1 MFSNLLNFWRGK
13 DFLSQVIDD
22 FSGMLNHAENAYT
35 MVSKALLENDQ
46 PANLKDTVYQIDKKI
61 NRLER
66 SIRRRIVE
74 HLTLQ
79 PTVDT
84 SMCLCLMSVVKDAE
98 RIGDYTK
105 NLFEVI
111 ELLEKPIDRI
121 TFDTYFNGMNE
132 NILKLF
138 KDTKKAFVQEDDA
151 KAKATYQ
158 LESRVVKECDAI
170 LINLAASELSTNEG
184 VCYALVARY
193 FKRIAAHLVNIST
206 SVVLPISQLDYFD
219 EKKAEEDDAPK

>member
-1 MFSNLLNFWRGK
+1 MFKSLISFWKGK
-13 DFLSQVIDD
+13 DFLSQVLDD
-22 FSGMLNHAENAYT
+22 FSQMLDHAENIFT
-35 MVSKALLENDQ
+35 MVSNALLENDQ
-46 PANLKDTVYQIDKKI
+46 PANLKDTVYQIDIKI
-61 NRLER
+61 NKLER

-111 ELLEKPIDRI
+111 ELLEKPIDRP
-121 TFDTYFNGMNE
+121 TFDTYFNGMND
-132 NILKLF
+132 NLLTLF

-151 KAKATYQ
+151 RAKATYQ
-158 LESRVVKECDAI
+158 LESKLVKECDDI
-170 LINLAASELSTNEG
+170 LMKLAASNLTTNEG
-184 VCYALVARY
+184 VCYTLIARY
-193 FKRIAAHLVNIST
+193 FKRVAAHLVNIST
-206 SVVLPISQLDYFD
+206 SVVLPVDQLDYFD
-219 EKKAEEDDAPK
+219 EKKAEKTDDQ

>member
-1 MFSNLLNFWRGK
+1 MFSSLLSFWRGK

-22 FSGMLNHAENAYT
+22 FSGMLDHAENAYT
-35 MVSKALLENDQ
+35 MVSQALLENDQ

-79 PTVDT
+79 PSVDT

-98 RIGDYTK
+98 RIGDYIK

-111 ELLEKPIDRI
+111 ELLEKPIDRN
-121 TFDTYFNGMNE
+121 TFDSYFNGMNG

-138 KDTKKAFVQEDDA
+138 KDTEAAFVQEDGS
-151 KAKATYQ
+151 KAKESFQ
-158 LESRVVKECDAI
+158 LESKLVKECDDI
-170 LINLAASELSTNEG
+170 LTKLAKSDLSTNEG
-184 VCYALVARY
+184 VCYALIARY

-206 SVVLPISQLDYFD
+206 SVVLPVTQLDYFD
-219 EKKAEEDDAPK
+219 EKKAEKNDTP

>member
-1 MFSNLLNFWRGK
+1 MFNSLMNFWKGK

-22 FSGMLNHAENAYT
+22 FSAMLDHSENIFT
-35 MVSKALLENDQ
+35 MVSRALLENDK
-46 PANLKDTVYQIDKKI
+46 PENLKDTVYEVDKTI

-66 SIRRRIVE
+66 SIRLRIVE

-111 ELLEKPIDRI
+111 ELLEKPIDRA
-121 TFDTYFNGMNE
+121 TFDTYFNGMND

-138 KDTKKAFVQEDDA
+138 KDTKKAFIQEDDA

-170 LINLAASELSTNEG
+170 LINLAASDLSTNEG

-219 EKKAEEDDAPK
+219 EKKAVGDDAPK

>member
-1 MFSNLLNFWRGK
+1 MFSNLLSFWRGK

-22 FSGMLNHAENAYT
+22 FSKMLDNAENMHT
-35 MVSKALLENDQ
+35 MVAGALLENDQ
-46 PANLKDTVYQIDKKI
+46 PANLKDTVYQLDKKI

-98 RIGDYTK
+98 RIGDYVK
-105 NLFEVI
+105 NLYEVLG
-111 ELLEKPIDRI
+111 LLEKPIDRSV
-121 TFDTYFNGMNE
+121 FDTYFNGMND
-132 NILKLF
+132 NLLTLF
-138 KDTKKAFVQEDDA
+138 KDTKKAFVREDDA

-158 LESRVVKECDAI
+158 LESKLVKECDAI
-170 LINLAASELSTNEG
+170 LVKLAESELSTNEG
-184 VCYALVARY
+184 VCYTLIARY

-206 SVVLPISQLDYFD
+206 SVMLPVSQLDYFD
-219 EKKAEEDDAPK
+219 EKKAEKTDDQ

>member
-1 MFSNLLNFWRGK
+1 MFNNLLSFWKGK

-22 FSGMLNHAENAYT
+22 FSEMLDHAENIFT
-35 MVSKALLENDQ
+35 MVSRALLENDL

-66 SIRRRIVE
+66 SIRQRIVE

-79 PTVDT
+79 PTVNT

-98 RIGDYTK
+98 RIGDYAK
-105 NLFEVI
+105 NLYEVI
-111 ELLEKPIDRI
+111 ELLEKPIDRA
-121 TFDTYFNGMNE
+121 TFDTYFNGMND
-132 NILKLF
+132 NLLTLF

-158 LESRVVKECDAI
+158 LESKLVKECDAI
-170 LINLAASELSTNEG
+170 LTKLAASDLSTNEG
-184 VCYALVARY
+184 VCYTLVARY

-219 EKKAEEDDAPK
+219 EKKAEKTENP

>member
-13 DFLSQVIDD
+13 DFLSQVIND
-22 FSGMLNHAENAYT
+22 FSGMLNHAENAYI

-66 SIRRRIVE
+66 GIRRRIVE

-79 PTVDT
+79 PSVDT

-98 RIGDYTK
+98 RIGDYIK

-111 ELLEKPIDRI
+111 ELLEKPIDRAS
-121 TFDTYFNGMNE
+121 FDTYFNGMNA

-138 KDTKKAFVQEDDA
+138 KDTEAAFVQEDDS
-151 KAKATYQ
+151 KAKASFQ
-158 LESRVVKECDAI
+158 LESKLVKECDDI
-170 LINLAASELSTNEG
+170 LTKLARSDLSTNEG

-206 SVVLPISQLDYFD
+206 SVVLPISQLD
-219 EKKAEEDDAPK
+219 

>member
-1 MFSNLLNFWRGK
+1 MFNSLMSFWKGK

-22 FSGMLNHAENAYT
+22 FSEMLDRSENIFT
-35 MVSKALLENDQ
+35 MVSRALLENDK
-46 PANLKDTVYQIDKKI
+46 PENLKDTVYEVDKKI
-61 NRLER
+61 NQLER
-66 SIRRRIVE
+66 GIRRRIVE

-111 ELLEKPIDRI
+111 ELLEKPIDRA
-121 TFDTYFNGMNE
+121 TFDTYFNGMND

-138 KDTKKAFVQEDDA
+138 KDTKQAFVQEDDA
-151 KAKATYQ
+151 KAKATYH
-158 LESRVVKECDAI
+158 LESRIVKECDAI
-170 LINLAASELSTNEG
+170 LINLAASDLSTNEG
-184 VCYALVARY
+184 VCYALIARY
-193 FKRIAAHLVNIST
+193 YKRIAAHLVNIST

-219 EKKAEEDDAPK
+219 EKKAK

>member
-1 MFSNLLNFWRGK
+1 MSFWKGK

-22 FSGMLNHAENAYT
+22 FSEMLDRSENIFT
-35 MVSKALLENDQ
+35 MVSRALLENDK
-46 PANLKDTVYQIDKKI
+46 PENLKDTVYEVDKKI
-61 NRLER
+61 NQLER
-66 SIRRRIVE
+66 GIRRRIVE

-111 ELLEKPIDRI
+111 ELLEKPIDRA
-121 TFDTYFNGMNE
+121 TFDTYFNGMND

-138 KDTKKAFVQEDDA
+138 KDTKQAFVQEDDA
-151 KAKATYQ
+151 KAKATYH
-158 LESRVVKECDAI
+158 LESRIVKECDAI
-170 LINLAASELSTNEG
+170 LINLAASDLSTNEG
-184 VCYALVARY
+184 VCYALIARY
-193 FKRIAAHLVNIST
+193 YKRIAAHLVNIST

-219 EKKAEEDDAPK
+219 EKKAEGDDAPK

>member
-1 MFSNLLNFWRGK
+1 MFNSLLSFWKGK

-22 FSGMLNHAENAYT
+22 FSEMLDHAENIFT
-35 MVSKALLENDQ
+35 MVARALLENDR
-46 PANLKDTVYQIDKKI
+46 PANLKDTVYQVDIKI
-61 NRLER
+61 NKLER
-66 SIRRRIVE
+66 HIRRRIVQ
-74 HLTLQ
+74 HLSLQ

-105 NLFEVI
+105 NLYEVI
-111 ELLEKPIDRI
+111 ELLEKPIDRT
-121 TFDTYFNGMNE
+121 TFDAYFNGIHDN
-132 NILKLF
+132 LLTLF

-158 LESRVVKECDAI
+158 LESKLVKECDTI
-170 LINLAASELSTNEG
+170 LVNLSKSDLSTNEG
-184 VCYALVARY
+184 VCYTLVARY

-206 SVVLPISQLDYFD
+206 SVVLPVSQLDYFD
-219 EKKAEEDDAPK
+219 EKKAEKTDNQ

>member
-1 MFSNLLNFWRGK
+1 MFSNLLSFWRGK

-22 FSGMLNHAENAYT
+22 FSKMLDNAENMHT
-35 MVSKALLENDQ
+35 MVSRALLENDQ
-46 PANLKDTVYQIDKKI
+46 PANLKDTVYQLDKKI

-98 RIGDYTK
+98 RIGDYVK
-105 NLFEVI
+105 NLYEVLG
-111 ELLEKPIDRI
+111 LLEKPIDRSV
-121 TFDTYFNGMNE
+121 FDTYFNGMND
-132 NILKLF
+132 NLLTLF
-138 KDTKKAFVQEDDA
+138 KDTKKAFVREDDA
-151 KAKATYQ
+151 KAKATFQ
-158 LESRVVKECDAI
+158 LESKLVKECDAI
-170 LINLAASELSTNEG
+170 LVKLAESELGTNEG
-184 VCYALVARY
+184 VCYTLIARY

-206 SVVLPISQLDYFD
+206 SVMLPVSQLDYFD
-219 EKKAEEDDAPK
+219 EKKAEKTEE

>member
-1 MFSNLLNFWRGK
+1 MFNSLMSFWKGK

-22 FSGMLNHAENAYT
+22 FSEMLDHSENIFT
-35 MVSKALLENDQ
+35 MVSRALLENDQ
-46 PANLKDTVYQIDKKI
+46 PANLKDTVYQLDKKI

-111 ELLEKPIDRI
+111 ELLEKPIDRT
-121 TFDTYFNGMNE
+121 TFDTYFNGMND

-151 KAKATYQ
+151 TAKASYQ
-158 LESRVVKECDAI
+158 LESKLVKECDVI
-170 LINLAASELSTNEG
+170 LTKLATSDLSTNEG

-193 FKRIAAHLVNIST
+193 FKRVAAHLVNIST
-206 SVVLPISQLDYFD
+206 SVILPVSQLDYFD
-219 EKKAEEDDAPK
+219 EKKAEKTDAQ

>member
-1 MFSNLLNFWRGK
+1 MFSNLLSFWRGK

-22 FSGMLNHAENAYT
+22 FSKMLDNAENMHT
-35 MVSKALLENDQ
+35 MVTRALLENDQ
-46 PANLKDTVYQIDKKI
+46 PANLKDTVYQLDKKI

-98 RIGDYTK
+98 RIGDYIK
-105 NLFEVI
+105 NLYEVI
-111 ELLEKPIDRI
+111 GLLEKPIDRSV
-121 TFDTYFNGMNE
+121 FDTYFNGMND

-138 KDTKKAFVQEDDA
+138 KDTEAAFVQEDDN
-151 KAKATYQ
+151 KAKASFQ
-158 LESRVVKECDAI
+158 LESKLVKECDDI
-170 LINLAASELSTNEG
+170 LAKLAKSDLNTNEG
-184 VCYALVARY
+184 VCYALIARY

-206 SVVLPISQLDYFD
+206 SVILPVSQLDYFD
-219 EKKAEEDDAPK
+219 EKKAEKTDAQ

>member
-1 MFSNLLNFWRGK
+1 MFNSLMSFWKGK

-22 FSGMLNHAENAYT
+22 FSEMLDHSENIFT
-35 MVSKALLENDQ
+35 MVSRALLENDK
-46 PANLKDTVYQIDKKI
+46 PENLKDTVYEVDKKI
-61 NRLER
+61 NQLER
-66 SIRRRIVE
+66 GIRRRIVE

-111 ELLEKPIDRI
+111 ELLEKPIDRA
-121 TFDTYFNGMNE
+121 TFDTYFNGMND

-138 KDTKKAFVQEDDA
+138 KDTKQAFVQEDDA
-151 KAKATYQ
+151 KAKATYH
-158 LESRVVKECDAI
+158 LESRIVKECDAI
-170 LINLAASELSTNEG
+170 LINLAASDLSTNEG
-184 VCYALVARY
+184 VCYALIARY
-193 FKRIAAHLVNIST
+193 YKRIAAHLVNIST

-219 EKKAEEDDAPK
+219 EKKAEGDDASK

>member
-1 MFSNLLNFWRGK
+1 MFSNLLSFWRGK

-22 FSGMLNHAENAYT
+22 FSKMLDNAENMHT
-35 MVSKALLENDQ
+35 MVARALLENDQ
-46 PANLKDTVYQIDKKI
+46 PANLKDTVYQLDKKI

-98 RIGDYTK
+98 RIGDYVK
-105 NLFEVI
+105 NLYEVLG
-111 ELLEKPIDRI
+111 LLEKPIDRSV
-121 TFDTYFNGMNE
+121 FDTYFNGMND
-132 NILKLF
+132 NLLTLF
-138 KDTKKAFVQEDDA
+138 KDTKKAFVREDDA

-158 LESRVVKECDAI
+158 LESKLVKECDAI
-170 LINLAASELSTNEG
+170 LVKLAESELSTNEG
-184 VCYALVARY
+184 VCYTLIARY

-206 SVVLPISQLDYFD
+206 SVMLPVSQLDYFD
-219 EKKAEEDDAPK
+219 EKKAEKTDDQ

>member
-1 MFSNLLNFWRGK
+1 MFSNLLSFWRGK

-22 FSGMLNHAENAYT
+22 FSKMLDNAENMHT
-35 MVSKALLENDQ
+35 MVSRALLENDQ
-46 PANLKDTVYQIDKKI
+46 PANLKDTVYQLDKKI

-98 RIGDYTK
+98 RIGDYVK
-105 NLFEVI
+105 NLYEVLG
-111 ELLEKPIDRI
+111 LLEKPIDRSV
-121 TFDTYFNGMNE
+121 FDTYFNGMND
-132 NILKLF
+132 NLLTLF
-138 KDTKKAFVQEDDA
+138 KDTKKAFVREDDA
-151 KAKATYQ
+151 KAKATFQ
-158 LESRVVKECDAI
+158 LESKLVKECDAI
-170 LINLAASELSTNEG
+170 LVKLAESELSTNEG
-184 VCYALVARY
+184 VCYTLIARY

-206 SVVLPISQLDYFD
+206 SVMLPVSQLDYFD
-219 EKKAEEDDAPK
+219 EKKAEKTEE

>member
-1 MFSNLLNFWRGK
+1 MFKSLLSFWKGK

-22 FSGMLNHAENAYT
+22 FSQMLDHAENVFI
-35 MVSKALLENDQ
+35 MVARALLENDQ

-66 SIRRRIVE
+66 SIRQRIVE

-79 PTVDT
+79 PSVDT

-111 ELLEKPIDRI
+111 ELLEKPIDRN
-121 TFDTYFNGMNE
+121 TFDAYFDGIHN
-132 NILKLF
+132 NILTLF
-138 KDTKKAFVQEDDA
+138 TDTKEAFVQEDNS
-151 KAKATYQ
+151 KAKASYQ
-158 LESRVVKECDAI
+158 LESKLVKECDAI
-170 LINLAASELSTNEG
+170 LTRLAASDLSTNEG
-184 VCYALVARY
+184 VCYTLIARY

-206 SVVLPISQLDYFD
+206 SVVLPIDQLDYFD
-219 EKKAEEDDAPK
+219 EKKAEQADTQ

>member
-1 MFSNLLNFWRGK
+1 MFSNLLSFWRGK

-22 FSGMLNHAENAYT
+22 FSKMLDNAENMHT
-35 MVSKALLENDQ
+35 MVAGALLENDQ
-46 PANLKDTVYQIDKKI
+46 PANLKDTVYQLDKKI

-98 RIGDYTK
+98 RIGDYVK
-105 NLFEVI
+105 NLYEVLG
-111 ELLEKPIDRI
+111 LLEKPIDRSV
-121 TFDTYFNGMNE
+121 FDTYFNGMND
-132 NILKLF
+132 NLLTLF
-138 KDTKKAFVQEDDA
+138 KDTKKAFVREDDA
-151 KAKATYQ
+151 KAKATYK
-158 LESRVVKECDAI
+158 LESKLVKECDAI
-170 LINLAASELSTNEG
+170 LVKLAESELSTNEG
-184 VCYALVARY
+184 VCYTLIARY

-206 SVVLPISQLDYFD
+206 SVMLPVSQLDYFD
-219 EKKAEEDDAPK
+219 EKKAEKTDDQ

>member
-1 MFSNLLNFWRGK
+1 MFNNLLSFWKGK

-22 FSGMLNHAENAYT
+22 FSEMLDHAENIFT
-35 MVSKALLENDQ
+35 MVSRALLENDL

-66 SIRRRIVE
+66 SIRQRIVE

-79 PTVDT
+79 PTVNT

-98 RIGDYTK
+98 RIGDYAK
-105 NLFEVI
+105 NLYEVI
-111 ELLEKPIDRI
+111 ELLEKPIHRA
-121 TFDTYFNGMNE
+121 TFDTYFNGMND
-132 NILKLF
+132 NLLTLF

-158 LESRVVKECDAI
+158 LESKLVKECDAI
-170 LINLAASELSTNEG
+170 LTKLAASDLSTNEG
-184 VCYALVARY
+184 VCYTLVARY

-219 EKKAEEDDAPK
+219 EKKAEKTENP

>member
-1 MFSNLLNFWRGK
+1 MFNSLLSFWKGK

-22 FSGMLNHAENAYT
+22 FSKMLDHAENAFT

-46 PANLKDTVYQIDKKI
+46 PANLKDTVYQIDKQI

-66 SIRRRIVE
+66 SIRKRIIE

-79 PTVDT
+79 PTIDT

-98 RIGDYTK
+98 RIGDYIK

-111 ELLEKPIDRI
+111 ELLENPIDIDR
-121 TFDTYFNGMNE
+121 FETYFN
-132 NILKLF
+132 NIDKDILTLF
-138 KDTKKAFVQEDDA
+138 IDTKHAFIQEDDD
-151 KAKATYQ
+151 KAKSTFQ
-158 LESRVVKECDAI
+158 LESKLVKECDEI
-170 LINLAASELSTNEG
+170 LIKLAKSDLSTNEG

-193 FKRIAAHLVNIST
+193 YKRIAAHLVNIST
-206 SVVLPISQLDYFD
+206 SVVLPIDQLDYFD
-219 EKKAEEDDAPK
+219 EKKAEKTDD

>member
-1 MFSNLLNFWRGK
+1 MFSNLLSFWRGK

-22 FSGMLNHAENAYT
+22 FSKMLDNAENMHT
-35 MVSKALLENDQ
+35 MVSRALLENDQ
-46 PANLKDTVYQIDKKI
+46 PANLKDTVYQLDKKI

-98 RIGDYTK
+98 RIGDYVK
-105 NLFEVI
+105 NLYEVLG
-111 ELLEKPIDRI
+111 LLEKPIDRSV
-121 TFDTYFNGMNE
+121 FDTYFNGMND
-132 NILKLF
+132 NLLTLF
-138 KDTKKAFVQEDDA
+138 KDTKKAFVREDDA

-158 LESRVVKECDAI
+158 LESKLVKECDAI
-170 LINLAASELSTNEG
+170 LVKLAESELSTNEG
-184 VCYALVARY
+184 VCYTLIARY

-206 SVVLPISQLDYFD
+206 SVMLPVSQLDYFD
-219 EKKAEEDDAPK
+219 EKKAEKTEE